1 MIETLEDAIGRVQDL
16 GIEYMIT
23 GSVAMSAYATARTT
37 MDIDV
42 IIELRALDAAR
53 FESKFIDDY
62 YVDAASIEDARAR
75 QSMFNV
81 FNLRTGVKVDFIIR
95 KQNVLEVEKFGRRR
109 HSKIGNNDYWVIN
122 KEDLILSK
130 LNWAKDSHSEMQFR
144 DIRNLLESGA
154 DEGFIMRTIARH
166 GLSEVWNTF
175 NEWKI
180 RIEK

>member
-1 MIETLEDAIGRVQDL
+1 MIETLQDAVDRVKDL
-16 GIEYMIT
+16 GIEYMVT
-23 GSVAMSAYATARTT
+23 GPVAMSAYATARTT
-37 MDIDV
+37 MDIDL
-42 IIELRALDAAR
+42 IIEIRGVDAGV
-53 FESKFIDDY
+53 FERKFIDDY
-62 YVDAASIEDARAR
+62 YVNAVSIERARER

-95 KQNVLEVEKFGRRR
+95 KQNALEIEKFSRRR
-109 HSKIGNNDYWVIN
+109 LSKIGQNEFWVIN

-154 DEGFIMRTIARH
+154 DEDFIRRMIAKH
-166 GLSEVWNTF
+166 GLTEVWNVF
-175 NEWKI
+175 DEWKI